1 MSYAQK
7 FGLSRNSPLLRAE
20 EDLTNTPLEPKVVT
34 DIDDPNKATKI
45 ISDNNE
51 ISKTNTLDLPMFETK
66 KKWDKYFNDRPKDL
80 SFLENIKYNIN
91 SPKNPSMGG
100 NIGAVSW
107 LTGGGALSN
116 LGNKGLQLYNKLNK
130 IPKIR
135 KGYKLAQKLE
145 VPSTTRISGGIGF
158 TSKIASKM
166 ASFFAK

>member
-20 EDLTNTPLEPKVVT
+20 EDVTNTPLEPKVVT

-51 ISKTNTLDLPMFETK
+51 ISKSNIRSVSEVLKKQPGYNSETNTIIE
-66 KKWDKYFNDRPKDL
+66 
-80 SFLENIKYNIN
+80 
-91 SPKNPSMGG
+91 GG

-116 LGNKGLQLYNKLNK
+116 LGSKGLQLYNKLNK

-145 VPSTTRISGGIGF
+145 HPSTTRITAPIGF